1 LNETADLQGG
11 NDVSGLD
18 LDSAA
23 GAASGRPV
31 KPRSL
36 GASGRVYFWQTGSL
50 WIGSGRGRSDWH
62 DHHAHQ
68 LALALEGD
76 FRFRAGRN
84 GPWTDYRAAIV
95 PSHCPHEFELDG
107 ATVAHLFVEPES
119 TEGRAL
125 SRQFAAQGLCTLPH
139 AAARRSADRLLDGFR
154 GNADADAMRAVAR
167 SAVATLAGTTAM
179 AAEEGDARIARAL
192 AQIKSRIR
200 APISLADASA
210 AAALSPSRFRHL
222 FVQETG
228 TSFRAYLLW
237 LRINVAIE
245 AAMAGAS
252 WTEAAH
258 EAGFADSSHLTR
270 THKRMFGIEPTAI
283 RHE

>member
-1 LNETADLQGG
+1 M
-11 NDVSGLD
+11 SGLD
-18 LDSAA
+18 LDHTA
-23 GAASGRPV
+23 GAASARQA
-31 KPRSL
+31 KPRSI

-68 LALALEGD
+68 LALALEGE
-76 FRFRAGRN
+76 FRFRADRK
-84 GPWTDYRAAIV
+84 GPWTDYRAAII

-125 SRQFAAQGLCTLPH
+125 SRRFAPQGLSTLPS
-139 AAARRSADRLLDGFR
+139 AVARPSAQTLLDAFR
-154 GNADADAMRAVAR
+154 GNADAEAMRAVAR
-167 SAVATLAGTTAM
+167 AVVATLAGTH
-179 AAEEGDARIARAL
+179 AAVAAHEGDARIARAL
-192 AQIKSRIR
+192 AYIKSRVR
-200 APISLADASA
+200 APVSLADASA

-270 THKRMFGIEPTAI
+270 THRRMFGIEPTAI
-283 RHE
+283 RHQ

>member
-1 LNETADLQGG
+1 MTGRHLDTATDPASMPHKKLR
-11 NDVSGLD
+11 
-18 LDSAA
+18 A
-23 GAASGRPV
+23 GA
-31 KPRSL
+31 
-36 GASGRVYFWQTGSL
+36 ASGRVYFWQTGSL

-62 DHHAHQ
+62 NHHAHQ
-68 LALALEGD
+68 LVLALEGE
-76 FRFRAGRN
+76 FRFRADRR
-84 GPWTDYRAAIV
+84 GPWAEYQAAIV

-107 ATVAHLFVEPES
+107 AVAHLFVEPES

-125 SRQFAAQGLCTLPH
+125 SRHFAALGISTLP
-139 AAARRSADRLLDGFR
+139 AEAARRSAGMLLGAFR
-154 GNADADAMRAVAR
+154 GNADSDAMKTIAR
-167 SAVATLAGTTAM
+167 SAVATLAGKNDVTTM
-179 AAEEGDARIARAL
+179 LHEGDARVARAL
-192 AQIKSRIR
+192 DYIR
-200 APISLADASA
+200 SQVRTAVSLADAA
-210 AAALSPSRFRHL
+210 GVATLSPSRFRHL
-222 FVQETG
+222 FVKETG

-270 THKRMFGIEPTAI
+270 THKRMFGIEPTAV